1 MKKSSK
7 ILVIILIIIVTFS
20 LGTVGGYYLF
30 KMKMDSSNNSSVND
44 DKKNNSDEKD
54 NDKSNDNS
62 KEEEKDNTSKDE
74 VLSLTDSTVKELFS
88 RKTNFHMN
96 SKVTYDTLSD
106 QKKLGVDLDGLKK
119 RSFNL
124 GYKDVCSKLKS
135 SGNQDMISNYD
146 NCISLE
152 NKWEDDTDLVTYYT
166 VDDVKKNN
174 IKYFNESSNLPKDYS
189 YVMTTSLELN
199 PECEKVVLQSK
210 DNYYLDMDMHCGYGG
225 LEPVIENNLVKAVK
239 SNDEIILYDTYILG
253 VSTDS
258 GEKEYYTFYK
268 DEDFVNKIKSLE
280 VSVTDNGIQ
289 YNKNELDKFKQTY
302 KHTYKKNSSNGYYW
316 VSSEPVS
323 SVD

>member
-1 MKKSSK
+1 MKNGSK
-7 ILVIILIIIVTFS
+7 ILGIILIIIVTFS

-30 KMKMDSSNNSSVND
+30 KMKMDNSNNSSVEG
-44 DKKNNSDEKD
+44 DKKNNPDEKD
-54 NDKSNDNS
+54 NVSS
-62 KEEEKDNTSKDE
+62 KEEVNDNTSKDE

-88 RKTNFHMN
+88 RKTNFHIS

-124 GYKDVCSKLKS
+124 GYKDICDKLKN
-135 SGNQDMISNYD
+135 SGNPYMIDRYD
-146 NCISLE
+146 ICISLE

-166 VDDVKKNN
+166 IDDVKKNN

-189 YVMTTSLELN
+189 YVMLTTLELS

-239 SNDEIILYDTYILG
+239 SNDEIILYDYRNLF
-253 VSTDS
+253 
-258 GEKEYYTFYK
+258 K
-268 DEDFVNKIKSLE
+268 KISRTTE
-280 VSVTDNGIQ
+280 VVEPMSV
-289 YNKNELDKFKQTY
+289 
-302 KHTYKKNSSNGYYW
+302 
-316 VSSEPVS
+316 
-323 SVD
+323 

>member
-1 MKKSSK
+1 MKNGSK
-7 ILVIILIIIVTFS
+7 ILGIILIIIVTFN

-30 KMKMDSSNNSSVND
+30 KMKMDNSNNSSVEG

-54 NDKSNDNS
+54 NVSS
-62 KEEEKDNTSKDE
+62 KEEVNDNTSKDE

-88 RKTNFHMN
+88 RKTNFHIS

-124 GYKDVCSKLKS
+124 GYKDICDKLKN
-135 SGNQDMISNYD
+135 SGNPYMIDRYD
-146 NCISLE
+146 ICISLE

-166 VDDVKKNN
+166 IDDVKKNN

-189 YVMTTSLELN
+189 YVMLTTLELS

-225 LEPVIENNLVKAVK
+225 LEPEIENNLVRAVK
-239 SNDEIILYDTYILG
+239 SNDEIILYDTYVIG
-253 VSTDS
+253 IMDDNI
-258 GEKEYYTFYK
+258 GETQYFSFYG
-268 DEDFVNKIKSLE
+268 DEDFINKIKSLE
-280 VSVTDNGIQ
+280 VIVTDDGSL
-289 YNKNELDKFKQTY
+289 YDKNELDKFKQTY
-302 KHTYKKNSSNGYYW
+302 KHTYKKNKSGEYYW
-316 VSSEPVS
+316 VSS
-323 SVD
+323 

>member
-1 MKKSSK
+1 MKNGSK
-7 ILVIILIIIVTFS
+7 ILRIILIIIVTFS

-30 KMKMDSSNNSSVND
+30 KMKMDNSNNSSVEV

-54 NDKSNDNS
+54 NVSS
-62 KEEEKDNTSKDE
+62 KEEVNDNTSKDE

-88 RKTNFHMN
+88 RKTNFHIS

-124 GYKDVCSKLKS
+124 GYKDICDKLKN
-135 SGNQDMISNYD
+135 SGNPYMIDRYD
-146 NCISLE
+146 ICISLE

-166 VDDVKKNN
+166 IDDVKKNN

-189 YVMTTSLELN
+189 YVMLTTLELS

-225 LEPVIENNLVKAVK
+225 LEPEIENNLVRAVK
-239 SNDEIILYDTYILG
+239 SNDEIILYDTYVIG
-253 VSTDS
+253 IMDDNI
-258 GEKEYYTFYK
+258 GETQYFSFYG
-268 DEDFVNKIKSLE
+268 DEDFINKIKSLE
-280 VSVTDNGIQ
+280 VIVTDDGSL
-289 YNKNELDKFKQTY
+289 YDKNELDKFKQTY
-302 KHTYKKNSSNGYYW
+302 KHTYKKNKSGEYYW
-316 VSSEPVS
+316 VSS
-323 SVD
+323 